1 MHIYSIKE
9 PSEWCLYVQL
19 EARCNKHAFESFKN
33 YYYTLGLYNLN
44 FLISQKYSITST
56 NSVSFYTKQNEL
68 TKSVLDLGLKTEFEI
83 KKVTVICKLSSDLI
97 F

>member
-1 MHIYSIKE
+1 MNLTLDYEPQKESLLIK
-9 PSEWCLYVQL
+9 
-19 EARCNKHAFESFKN
+19 N
-33 YYYTLGLYNLN
+33 NLN
-44 FLISQKYSITST
+44 FLISQKYPITST

-83 KKVTVICKLSSDLI
+83 KKVTVICKLSSELI